1 MLERF
6 AATGKY
12 TTLAGDALKAS
23 MAKVEGTSVVA
34 TVNEDGTPN
43 AAIFVP
49 MMADDTHLVMTLAAN
64 RTRENIERTGQCVVV
79 YDAANPQAESKA
91 GRHKGVRMRCE
102 LVAAESDEY
111 KRVAEAWPRMTPYT
125 LVLRV
130 VGFMAIG

>member
-64 RTRENIERTGQCVVV
+64 RTRENIERAGQCVVV

-91 GRHKGVRMRCE
+91 ERHKGVRMRCE

-111 KRVAEAWPRMTPYT
+111 KQVAEAWPRMTPYT

>member
-1 MLERF
+1 MLEKF
-6 AATGKY
+6 AATGKF
-12 TTLAGDALKAS
+12 TTLVGKTLQES
-23 MAKVEGTSVVA
+23 MGKVEGTSVIA

-64 RTRENIERTGQCVVV
+64 RSRENIERTGQCVVV
-79 YDAANPQAESKA
+79 YDVANPQAEDKA

-102 LVAAESDEY
+102 LVAAGTEEY
-111 KRVAEAWPRMTPYT
+111 EQIAEAWPRMTPYT

-130 VGFMAIG
+130 TEFMAIG

>member
-1 MLERF
+1 MLEKY
-6 AATGKY
+6 AATGKF
-12 TTLAGDALKAS
+12 TTLVGDTLKAS
-23 MAKVEGTSVVA
+23 MGKVEGTSVVA

-79 YDAANPQAESKA
+79 YDVANPQAENKA
-91 GRHKGVRMRCE
+91 SRHKGIRMRCE

-111 KRVAEAWPRMTPYT
+111 KQVAEVWPRMTPYT

-130 VGFMAIG
+130 TEFMVIG